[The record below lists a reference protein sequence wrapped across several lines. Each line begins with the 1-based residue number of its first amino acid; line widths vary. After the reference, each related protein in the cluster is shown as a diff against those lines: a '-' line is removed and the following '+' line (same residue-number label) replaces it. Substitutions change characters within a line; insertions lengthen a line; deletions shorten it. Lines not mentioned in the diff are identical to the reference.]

1 MEKKK
6 ALEAIQELPESFALE
21 VLIERLIFIEKVEK
35 GLEQVKEGKT
45 VSLEE
50 LKNPIYLKHKAVI

>member
-6 ALEAIQELPESFALE
+6 ALEAIQELPESFDLE

-35 GLEQVKEGKT
+35 GLEQVKEGK
-45 VSLEE
+45 VISHEQ
-50 LKNPIYLKHKAVI
+50 LKTLAQQW

>member
-6 ALEAIQELPESFALE
+6 ALEAIQELPESFDLE

-35 GLEQVKEGKT
+35 AFDQVKDGK
-45 VSLEE
+45 VISHEQ
-50 LKNPIYLKHKAVI
+50 LKTLGKFGRF

>member
-6 ALEAIQELPESFALE
+6 ALEAIQELPENFDLE

-35 GLEQVKEGKT
+35 GLDQVKDGK
-45 VSLEE
+45 VISHEQ
-50 LKNPIYLKHKAVI
+50 LKLLAKQW

>member
-6 ALEAIQELPESFALE
+6 ALEAIKEMPENFDLE

-35 GLEQVKEGKT
+35 GLEHVKEGK
-45 VSLEE
+45 VISHGE
-50 LKNPIYLKHKAVI
+50 LKKIVLQW

>member
-6 ALEAIQELPESFALE
+6 ALEAIKEMPENFDLE

-35 GLEQVKEGKT
+35 GLEHVKEGK
-45 VSLEE
+45 VISHEE
-50 LKNPIYLKHKAVI
+50 LKKIVLQW

>member
-6 ALEAIQELPESFALE
+6 ALESIQEFPESFDLE

-35 GLEQVKEGKT
+35 R
-45 VSLEE
+45 S
-50 LKNPIYLKHKAVI
+50 

>member
-6 ALEAIQELPESFALE
+6 ALEAIQEMPENFDLE

-35 GLEQVKEGKT
+35 GLEQVKEGK
-45 VSLEE
+45 VISHEQ
-50 LKNPIYLKHKAVI
+50 LKTLAQQW

>member
-6 ALEAIQELPESFALE
+6 ALEAIQELPESFDLE

-35 GLEQVKEGKT
+35 GLDQVKDGK
-45 VSLEE
+45 VISHEQ
-50 LKNPIYLKHKAVI
+50 LKLLANQW

>member
-6 ALEAIQELPESFALE
+6 ALEATEEMPENFDLE

-35 GLEQVKEGKT
+35 GLEHIKEGK
-45 VSLEE
+45 VISHEE
-50 LKNPIYLKHKAVI
+50 LKKIVLQ

>member
-6 ALEAIQELPESFALE
+6 ALEAIQEMPENFDLE

-35 GLEQVKEGKT
+35 GLEQVKEGK
-45 VSLEE
+45 VISHEQ
-50 LKNPIYLKHKAVI
+50 LKTLVRQW

>member
-6 ALEAIQELPESFALE
+6 ALEAIQEMPENFDLE

-35 GLEQVKEGKT
+35 AL
-45 VSLEE
+45 
-50 LKNPIYLKHKAVI
+50 NR

>member
-6 ALEAIQELPESFALE
+6 ALEAIQELPESFDLE

-35 GLEQVKEGKT
+35 GLEQVKEGK
-45 VSLEE
+45 VISHEQLKSL
-50 LKNPIYLKHKAVI
+50 ARQW

>member
-6 ALEAIQELPESFALE
+6 ALEAIQEMPENFELE

-35 GLEQVKEGKT
+35 GLEQVKEGK
-45 VSLEE
+45 VISHEQ
-50 LKNPIYLKHKAVI
+50 LKTLANQW

>member
-6 ALEAIQELPESFALE
+6 ALEAIQEMPENFDLE

-35 GLEQVKEGKT
+35 GLEEVRKGK
-45 VSLEE
+45 VISHGE
-50 LKNPIYLKHKAVI
+50 LKKLAKQW

>member
-6 ALEAIQELPESFALE
+6 VLEAIQELPENFDLE

-35 GLEQVKEGKT
+35 GLEQVKEGK
-45 VSLEE
+45 VISHEKLKSLA
-50 LKNPIYLKHKAVI
+50 KQW

>member
-6 ALEAIQELPESFALE
+6 ALEAIQEMPESFDLE

-35 GLEQVKEGKT
+35 GLEQVKEGK
-45 VSLEE
+45 VISHEQ
-50 LKNPIYLKHKAVI
+50 LKTLAQQW

>member
-6 ALEAIQELPESFALE
+6 ALETIQELPKNFELE

-35 GLEQVKEGKT
+35 GFEQVKEGKFI
-45 VSLEE
+45 SHEQ
-50 LKNPIYLKHKAVI
+50 LKTFSQKW

>member
-6 ALEAIQELPESFALE
+6 ALEAIQEMPENFDLE

-35 GLEQVKEGKT
+35 GLEQIKDGKVIT
-45 VSLEE
+45 HEQLKSLA
-50 LKNPIYLKHKAVI
+50 KQW

>member
-6 ALEAIQELPESFALE
+6 ALEAIQELPESFDFE

-35 GLEQVKEGKT
+35 GLEQVKEGK
-45 VSLEE
+45 VISHEQ
-50 LKNPIYLKHKAVI
+50 LKTLAQQW

>member
-6 ALEAIQELPESFALE
+6 ALEAIQELPESFDLE

-35 GLEQVKEGKT
+35 GLDQVKDGK
-45 VSLEE
+45 VISHEQ
-50 LKNPIYLKHKAVI
+50 LKLLAKQ